1 MVYSCIGVDAT
12 FVIYQ
17 CNYNE
22 EPEISRTVY
31 KIDLHSQEL
40 FTQIN
45 QISASMLMPPKG
57 TVTGCNFVACNK
69 VAPCDGS
76 TACNI
81 IVCNSVSSKLHI

>member
-31 KIDLHSQEL
+31 QIDLHRQEL

-57 TVTGCNFVACNK
+57 TVTGCNFVN
-69 VAPCDGS
+69 
-76 TACNI
+76 TI
-81 IVCNSVSSKLHI
+81 INMHCQFSVNLKRLPQIS